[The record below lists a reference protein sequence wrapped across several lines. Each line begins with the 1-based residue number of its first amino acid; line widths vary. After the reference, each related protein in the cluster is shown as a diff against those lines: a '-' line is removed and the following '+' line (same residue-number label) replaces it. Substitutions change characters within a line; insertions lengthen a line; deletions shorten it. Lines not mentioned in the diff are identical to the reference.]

1 MKRKLLALMAI
12 LVLIATLVSCAP
24 TEGSVWDT
32 AVYTEDVTLGEGAKT
47 VTVKVEA
54 ENKVVTLTVNT
65 DSENLGDALFELE
78 LINDASFF
86 DTIIGMQLVWEKTH
100 AYWALYVG
108 DETAPAAYGVKDA
121 TISGGESFRI
131 VYTK

>member
-1 MKRKLLALMAI
+1 MAI
-12 LVLIATLVSCAP
+12 LVLIATLVSCTP
-24 TEGSVWDT
+24 TEASVWDT
-32 AVYTEDVTLGEGAKT
+32 ATYTEDAILGEGAKT

-54 ENKVVTLTVNT
+54 EEKVVTLTVNT
-65 DSENLGDALFELE
+65 DADNLGTALYELE

-100 AYWALYVG
+100 AYWALYIG
-108 DETAPAAYGVKDA
+108 DETSPAAYGVHDA